1 MIFILALDY
10 IIKEYMYKYKIKK
23 ILIFKIKN
31 YIQKGE
37 TIMSSWMSM

>member
-31 YIQKGE
+31 YI
-37 TIMSSWMSM
+37 